1 MVLRYSYIQHVE
13 ITLLYCA
20 GDLTT
25 KLHETPHLEILI
37 KAQTY
42 VIFSQTKIKAIIII
56 IKCKFREC
64 DVDIHN
70 FKKNLFRVL
79 YKTYLHKTPIL
90 IGLRVEF
97 VGEGYTVYRKHYDK
111 NTF

>member
-70 FKKNLFRVL
+70 FKKKSVPSAIQN
-79 YKTYLHKTPIL
+79 IL
-90 IGLRVEF
+90 TQNPNMNWVKG
-97 VGEGYTVYRKHYDK
+97 
-111 NTF
+111 